1 MELRLLGSLEV
12 WVDGEVR
19 SVPVRAERALLA
31 ILALSPGRV
40 VPTTTL
46 VDALWPSA
54 ESAHDPI
61 NALQLR
67 VSRLRRTLAS
77 IGAPAQLLRA
87 GAGYRLVVDAAAVD
101 LHRFATLIEAARRTT
116 GAPDLAMSRYDEA
129 LRLWR
134 GEPLADFAGAAWA
147 ALEAARLTELRLSAV
162 AERAEQMIALG
173 RYDEA
178 VADLE
183 PLASTGPTRERL
195 VGQLMIA

>member
-1 MELRLLGSLEV
+1 V
-12 WVDGEVR
+12 
-19 SVPVRAERALLA
+19 
-31 ILALSPGRV
+31 SPNRV

-46 VDALWPSA
+46 IDALWPSA

-77 IGAPAQLLRA
+77 IGAPARLLRD
-87 GAGYRLVVDAAAVD
+87 GAGYRLVVDAEAVD
-101 LHRFATLIEAARRTT
+101 LHRFDTLIDGARRAE
-116 GAPDLAMSRYDEA
+116 APDVAVSRYDDA

-134 GEPLADFAGAAWA
+134 GEPLVDFAGEAWA
-147 ALEAARLTELRLSAV
+147 AVEATRLTELRLSAV
-162 AERAEQMIALG
+162 AERAERMIALG

-183 PLASTGPTRERL
+183 LNRPGSGWW
-195 VGQLMIA
+195 GS